1 MGSEMSRANA
11 VPIAGQ
17 KYRVPLDAIR
27 NSDGLPLAAAASA
40 GEFGLV
46 VAGWGAGGELLVGE
60 DSNNNTKT
68 SDATFTF
75 PVPPDFY
82 AGTGEAIGAARSLV
96 LKVRARVSAVRATS
110 CTLDAEVYDSNDE
123 GGVGADRNATAAQNI
138 NATGWATVSYTITL
152 GSIEPGDALTVALRA
167 VNNDSG
173 GSSNG
178 RVEIGAVW
186 FEATTLM

>member
-1 MGSEMSRANA
+1 MSLVSRDYA
-11 VPIAGQ
+11 VPVSGQ
-17 KYRVPLDAIR
+17 KYRVGLDAIKD
-27 NSDGLPLAAAASA
+27 SAGLPLAAAASA

-46 VAGWGAGGELLVGE
+46 VGGWGTGGEMLVGE

-68 SDATFTF
+68 SDATFTLA
-75 PVPPDFY
+75 VPPDFY
-82 AGTGEAIGAARSLV
+82 SGTGEQIGAARSLV
-96 LKVRARVSAVRATS
+96 LKARARVSAVRATS

-123 GGVGADRNATAAQNI
+123 GGVGADRCATAAQNI
-138 NATGWATVSYTITL
+138 NSATWTTVSFTITL
-152 GSIEPGDALTVALRA
+152 GSIDPGDALTVALRA

-186 FEATTLM
+186 FEATTRM